1 MKNLINNFA
10 SFVGNTINKVFMKN
24 HLDNIHALVG
34 SNFENFDDYETES
47 YDEAMYDEHYDMVEN
62 YKVRGASQIQAT
74 QRANDKIMAK
84 YGNKGV
90 SFVNTLKK
98 QPSKIALATNT
109 SGKMGLASFDLIVTR
124 VTSKLAYDLP
134 ICLFAPIY
142 ESSGYYTFINE
153 YLPVGIFCTVL
164 PAVQGGV
171 IFQFTDGTNTDQ
183 VFVVCNQTPYIAML
197 EAIAGGDKLNIGKT
211 RYRISNTAYLQQ
223 YDKTNL
229 IVSKS
234 ILGTKSSADLTVNS
248 FIEPTQFQ
256 AGIVDIKVQIPFDRE
271 RGWLQLVAPS
281 ATSVTTSESYQL
293 TMFVKSYISN
303 NVNSYAN

>member
-1 MKNLINNFA
+1 
-10 SFVGNTINKVFMKN
+10 
-24 HLDNIHALVG
+24 
-34 SNFENFDDYETES
+34 
-47 YDEAMYDEHYDMVEN
+47 
-62 YKVRGASQIQAT
+62 
-74 QRANDKIMAK
+74 MAK

-98 QPSKIALATNT
+98 APSKIALATNT

-124 VTSKLAYDLP
+124 LTSKLAYDLP
-134 ICLFAPIY
+134 ICVFAPIY

-153 YLPVGIFCTVL
+153 YLPVGIFCSVI
-164 PAVQGGV
+164 PGIQGGV
-171 IFQFTDGTNTDQ
+171 VFQFTDGTDTDQ
-183 VFVVCNQTPYIAML
+183 VIVVCNQTPYIAML
-197 EAIAGGDKLNIGKT
+197 EAIAGGDKLNISKT
-211 RYRISNTAYLQQ
+211 RYRISNTAYLGQ

-256 AGIVDIKVQIPFDRE
+256 SGIVDIKVQIPFDRE
-271 RGWLQLVAPS
+271 RGWLQTVSPS
-281 ATSVTTSESYQL
+281 TTSTTTSESYQL
-293 TMFVKSYISN
+293 TMFVKSYVSN